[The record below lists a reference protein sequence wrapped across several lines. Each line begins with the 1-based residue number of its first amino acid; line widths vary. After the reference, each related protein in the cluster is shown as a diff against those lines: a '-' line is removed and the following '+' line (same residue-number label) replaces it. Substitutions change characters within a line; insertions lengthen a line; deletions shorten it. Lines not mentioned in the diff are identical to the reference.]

1 MLHQVEIINIDP
13 NHFVAVALHYPLS
26 EHIPHEDLVKI
37 IEQVVI
43 WPIDLDCNLLVSDY
57 HIDEHKVIGCIY
69 CHFLLEVEAMLRCV
83 LTEFQKDVVLSRV
96 LGFRR
101 VRLPEVLEVLTDSIL
116 NDPHFLI
123 QSRVCKGIRIG
134 LQID

>member
-13 NHFVAVALHYPLS
+13 DHLVAVALHDLLS
-26 EHIPHEDLVKI
+26 EHILLEDLGMI

-43 WPIDLDCNLLVSDY
+43 WPIDLDCHLLVSDY
-57 HIDEHKVIGCIY
+57 HVAEHQVVWRIY

-83 LTEFQKDVVLSRV
+83 LTELQEDVVLGRV

-101 VRLPEVLEVLTDSIL
+101 VSLPEFLEILTDSIL
-116 NDPHFLI
+116 DELRFLI
-123 QSRVCKGIRIG
+123 HSRVC
-134 LQID
+134 